1 MKMHKLAPLC
11 GVLLIAAASCGCSKL
26 KARDQLNK
34 GVGSFKNGQY
44 QQAIDH
50 FQQAINLDDSLLN
63 ARLYLA
69 TAYFQMYVPG
79 GDSPDNVK
87 IGEKTIEAFEDVL
100 KHDPQN
106 VSALS
111 SIATIY
117 YYEKKFDKAKE
128 LQQQRLKIEPDNP
141 EAYYWIGQLD
151 WAIVYPKRMQ
161 VRKDLN
167 MANPKDPNKPGVL
180 PTLPAKDRAQL
191 AEENGAL
198 IDEGIK
204 ALDKA
209 IELKPDYSDA
219 LAYQN
224 LMYREKADTEAD
236 QSASNADLAKAE
248 DLGSRANAIIKQAQ
262 EKAAAGTK

>member
-1 MKMHKLAPLC
+1 MKIHKLAPLC
-11 GVLLIAAASCGCSKL
+11 GVLLLAAASWGCSKL

-34 GVGSFKNGQY
+34 GVGAFRNAQY
-44 QQAIDH
+44 VQAIDH
-50 FQQAINLDDSLLN
+50 FQKAIGFDPTLLN

-79 GDSPDNVK
+79 GDSPDNKK
-87 IGEKTIEAFEDVL
+87 IGDQTIDAFEDVL
-100 KHDPQN
+100 KYDPQN
-106 VSALS
+106 VDALS

-117 YYEKKFDKAKE
+117 YYEKDFQKAKE

-167 MANPKDPNKPGVL
+167 LANPKDANKPGVL
-180 PTLPAKDRAQL
+180 PLLTEKTRTGLRD
-191 AEENGAL
+191 ENGAL

-204 ALDKA
+204 ALEKA
-209 IELKPDYSDA
+209 IELKPDYADA
-219 LAYQN
+219 IAYLN
-224 LMYREKADTEAD
+224 LMYREKADTEANTSD
-236 QSASNADLAKAE
+236 IDADLAKAD
-248 DLGSRANAIIKQAQ
+248 DLGAKASNIIKKQQEQAASG
-262 EKAAAGTK
+262 K

>member
-1 MKMHKLAPLC
+1 MKMHKLAPFC
-11 GVLLIAAASCGCSKL
+11 GVLLLVAATCACSKL
-26 KARDQLNK
+26 KARDHINK
-34 GVGSFKNGQY
+34 GVGAFKNAQY
-44 QQAIDH
+44 QLAIDH
-50 FQQAINLDDSLLN
+50 FQQAITLDPSLIM

-100 KHDPQN
+100 NHDAQN

-128 LQQQRLKIEPDNP
+128 MQQQRLKIEPDNP
-141 EAYYWIGQLD
+141 EGYYWIGQLD

-180 PTLPAKDRAQL
+180 PTLPPKARAQL

-204 ALDKA
+204 ALEKA

-219 LAYQN
+219 IAYAN
-224 LMYREKADTEAD
+224 LMYREKADTETD
-236 QSASNADLAKAE
+236 QAATDADLAKAE
-248 DLGSRANAIIKQAQ
+248 ELGNRANAIIKQAQ

>member
-11 GVLLIAAASCGCSKL
+11 GVLLIAAASCGCNKL

-34 GVGSFKNGQY
+34 GVGSFRNAQY
-44 QQAIDH
+44 PQAIDH
-50 FQQAINLDDSLLN
+50 FQQAIKLDDSLLN

-100 KHDPQN
+100 NHDRRN

-111 SIATIY
+111 SIGTIY

-167 MANPKDPNKPGVL
+167 MANPTNPNKPGVL
-180 PTLPAKDRAQL
+180 PTLPPKARAQL
-191 AEENGAL
+191 GEENGAL

-204 ALDKA
+204 ALEKA

-219 LAYQN
+219 IAYLN

-236 QSASNADLAKAE
+236 QAATDADLAKADE
-248 DLGSRANAIIKQAQ
+248 LGAKANAIIKQAT